1 MLRSLL
7 VVAALST
14 PTLAAAAELH
24 VGQGQPFPSIQ
35 AAVDAARDFDVV
47 VVHAGTYAEQV
58 VVDRV
63 ELTHLEIRGYG
74 ADVVTIDA
82 PDQAV
87 NAIIANTV
95 NLTLRNLVVEAPNH
109 ANPAQRAVNF
119 ISETGSGTERFEV
132 GLCNVTLR
140 GHDIAG
146 GAGVACTVGQNDT
159 LQVRGDSIR
168 FLDLANNVS
177 TTCFK
182 ETDWDMDQEF
192 CSRR

>member
-1 MLRSLL
+1 MLRTLL
-7 VVAALST
+7 VAVALST
-14 PTLAAAAELH
+14 PTFAAAAELH
-24 VGQGQPFPSIQ
+24 VGQGQPFQTIQ
-35 AAVDAARDFDVV
+35 AAVNAASDFDVV

-74 ADVVTIDA
+74 ADVVAIDA

-119 ISETGSGTERFEV
+119 ISETGSGAERFEV

-140 GHDIAG
+140 GHNIGG
-146 GAGVACTVGQNDT
+146 GAGVACTVGQNDS
-159 LQVRGDSIR
+159 LQVRGDRIS
-168 FLDLANNVS
+168 FQSLDTNVT
-177 TTCFK
+177 TTCLK
-182 ETDWDMDQEF
+182 DRGWETDLDF
-192 CSRR
+192 CSKP